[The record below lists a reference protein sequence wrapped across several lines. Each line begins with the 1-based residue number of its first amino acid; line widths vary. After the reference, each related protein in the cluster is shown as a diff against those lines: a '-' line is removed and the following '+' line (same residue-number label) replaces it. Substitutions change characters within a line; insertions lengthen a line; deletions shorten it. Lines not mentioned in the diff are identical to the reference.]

1 MDNGQSAITTLD
13 IGREDPQRG
22 HVVDLVELFL
32 LALHLGPD
40 AIEVLGTTTHF
51 TAVEAHGS
59 QTITE
64 QLHRDGEA
72 LLAFAALG

>member
-1 MDNGQSAITTLD
+1 MDDGQSAITTLD
-13 IGREDPQRG
+13 IRREDPQRS
-22 HVVDLVELFL
+22 HVVDLVKLFL

-40 AIEVLGTTTHF
+40 AIEMFRATTHL
-51 TAVEAHGS
+51 TAVEANSS

-64 QLHRDGEA
+64 QLNRDGEA